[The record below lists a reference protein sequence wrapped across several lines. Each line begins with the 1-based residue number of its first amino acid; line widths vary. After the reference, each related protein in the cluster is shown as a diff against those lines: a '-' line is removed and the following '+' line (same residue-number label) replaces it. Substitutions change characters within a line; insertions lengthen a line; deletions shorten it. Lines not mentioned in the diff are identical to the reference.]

1 MISVSFLMR
10 IFFIVNT
17 KNIKFM
23 KKLVFVLMLIVM
35 GTAANAQAWTGKG
48 DQKIQLG
55 LSAWGYGTGVTG
67 TYDYGLNQLI
77 SVGAGL
83 NAYFG
88 GYKDH
93 DKDNRVFVFGRLNF
107 HLKDALE
114 LPEKLDIY
122 PGVDVGVLGKSF
134 GIGAHIGAR
143 YFFTEKIGVFAEV
156 GNNGSLGVSFNL

>member
-1 MISVSFLMR
+1 
-10 IFFIVNT
+10 
-17 KNIKFM
+17 M
-23 KKLVFVLMLIVM
+23 KKLVFMFMLIFF
-35 GTAANAQAWTGKG
+35 GAAANAQAYTGKG

-55 LSAWGYGTGVTG
+55 LSAWGYGTGITG
-67 TYDYGLNQLI
+67 TYDYGLNKLI

-88 GYKDH
+88 DYKDN
-93 DKDNRVFVFGRLNF
+93 DNDNRVFVFGRLNF
-107 HLKDALE
+107 HLKDALQ

-122 PGVDVGVLGKSF
+122 PGVDVGVLGKDF

-143 YFFTEKIGVFAEV
+143 YFFTDKIGVFAEV

>member
-1 MISVSFLMR
+1 
-10 IFFIVNT
+10 
-17 KNIKFM
+17 M
-23 KKLVFVLMLIVM
+23 KKLFFVVMMAVF

-67 TYDYGLNQLI
+67 TYDYGLNKLI

-88 GYKDH
+88 DYKDN

-107 HLKDALE
+107 HLQEALD
-114 LPEKLDIY
+114 LPSKWDIY
-122 PGVDVGVLGKSF
+122 PGVDVGVLGKDF

-143 YFFTEKIGVFAEV
+143 YFFTEKVGVFAEV
-156 GNNGSLGVSFNL
+156 GNNGSIGVSFNL

>member
-1 MISVSFLMR
+1 
-10 IFFIVNT
+10 
-17 KNIKFM
+17 M
-23 KKLVFVLMLIVM
+23 KKLFFVLMIAFF
-35 GTAANAQAWTGKG
+35 GTTANAQAYTGKG

-67 TYDYGLNQLI
+67 TYDYGLNKLI

-88 GYKDH
+88 DYKDN

-107 HLKDALE
+107 HLQEALD
-114 LPEKLDIY
+114 LPSKWDIY
-122 PGVDVGVLGKSF
+122 PGVDVGVLGKDF

-143 YFFTEKIGVFAEV
+143 YFFTEKVGVFAEV
-156 GNNGSLGVSFNL
+156 GNNGSIGVSFNL